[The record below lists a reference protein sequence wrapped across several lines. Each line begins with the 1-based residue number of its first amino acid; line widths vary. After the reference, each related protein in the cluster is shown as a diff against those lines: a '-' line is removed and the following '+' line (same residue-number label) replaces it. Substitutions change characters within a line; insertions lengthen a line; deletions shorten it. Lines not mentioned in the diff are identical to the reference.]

1 MDDEILEQLSLDVDT
16 ELLKWMTTFEIHP
29 LNLIAI
35 ILARLTWI
43 AKQSKIEDDFIKLL
57 ESPKEIFKDKKAD
70 TTIFH

>member
-1 MDDEILEQLSLDVDT
+1 MDDEILEQLSLDIDT
-16 ELLKWMTTFEIHP
+16 ELLKWMTTFEVHP

-57 ESPKEIFKDKKAD
+57 ESPKEIIKDKKTD
-70 TTIFH
+70 TTILH